1 MGRDWHRLLTLV
13 LSINRERSRAEN
25 DVARDICE
33 RHHSHLLTLLAL
45 VPVSQFGVRGICT
58 ATLLLV
64 LHAHARARA
73 RDR

>member
-1 MGRDWHRLLTLV
+1 MGRDQHGLLTLV
-13 LSINRERSRAEN
+13 LSINRERSWAEN

-33 RHHSHLLTLLAL
+33 RHHAHLFDASRSRAR
-45 VPVSQFGVRGICT
+45 VPIRGSVVLCT

-64 LHAHARARA
+64 LPARARA